1 VKDGRRVP
9 RSGAIRVGFF
19 LHIIWRT
26 AFVSRAR
33 GRGSDRRRPASAA
46 VQSGPARTADRRRH
60 DPWFLQLP
68 KEPIMSDRPARCCN
82 SSGPALGTL
91 DVGAIRPQPSSFAT
105 SRSPGSSFATW
116 TSEHVR
122 LDEVEPAH
130 VSMYLACKLRRY
142 RQRHGRAAAS
152 MTRWRSSHTAGIHQ
166 LLRVVRGS
174 WPVAP
179 AARSP
184 SELYFDGLLAEFAQW
199 LHAQRGL
206 AARFHRRHGRRSATT
221 SLVVQGQRRHDRSQG
236 HAAR

>member
-1 VKDGRRVP
+1 MKDWCRAP
-9 RSGAIRVGFF
+9 RSGAIRVGLSFALF
-19 LHIIWRT
+19 GGACAPR
-26 AFVSRAR
+26 R
-33 GRGSDRRRPASAA
+33 GRGSNCRRPASACGSA
-46 VQSGPARTADRRRH
+46 GPARTADRRRH

-68 KEPIMSDRPARCCN
+68 KEPIMSDRPLDAATPLAQLWEHLTLARYA
-82 SSGPALGTL
+82 PTVIVRYVA
-91 DVGAIRPQPSSFAT
+91 FA
-105 SRSPGSSFATW
+105 RLFLRYL
-116 TSEHVR
+116 EKRHVR

-184 SELYFDGLLAEFAQW
+184 SELYCDDLLAEFAQW

-206 AARFHRRHGRRSATT
+206 AARFHRRHGRRSAST